1 MTYEV
6 IDGKLYAVKREEVN
20 VDEVKAEVTA
30 KVNAI
35 KRKKDA
41 IETAK
46 ATIKSYEAQIEGYE
60 KDIRDVIATI
70 DVDVVKAVYPD
81 CDILEGF
88 MPYFV

>member
-1 MTYEV
+1 MTYEM

-30 KVNAI
+30 KVNAM

-46 ATIKSYEAQIEGYE
+46 ATIKSYEAQIAGYE
-60 KDIRDVIATI
+60 KDIKDILSAI

-81 CDILEGF
+81 SDILEGF
-88 MPYFV
+88 TQYFA

>member
-1 MTYEV
+1 MTYEM
-6 IDGKLYAVKREEVN
+6 IYGKLYAVKREEVN

-30 KVNAI
+30 KVNAM

-46 ATIKSYEAQIEGYE
+46 ATIKSYEAQIAGYE
-60 KDIRDVIATI
+60 KDIKDILSAI

-81 CDILEGF
+81 SDILEGF
-88 MPYFV
+88 TQYFA

>member
-1 MTYEV
+1 MTYEM

-46 ATIKSYEAQIEGYE
+46 ATIKSYEAQIAGYE
-60 KDIRDVIATI
+60 KDIKDVLSTI

-81 CDILEGF
+81 SDILEGF
-88 MPYFV
+88 TQYFA

>member
-1 MTYEV
+1 MTYEM

-30 KVNAI
+30 KITAM

-46 ATIKSYEAQIEGYE
+46 ATIKSYEAQIAGYE
-60 KDIRDVIATI
+60 KDIKDILSAI

-81 CDILEGF
+81 SDILEGF
-88 MPYFV
+88 TQYFA